1 MKVDVLIKFLND
13 QATPEERRDV
23 LEWLERPSSRA
34 EFDALL
40 AKQWEDEKIHGT
52 DEDYKNILLKIHNRI
67 LQPERKQR
75 FIFSP
80 AFFRIAASFILVIFS
95 GFFLFKMV
103 FDSKVK
109 RDEVLIAEVL
119 RVIDRHTLI
128 GEKLTLSMPDGSR
141 ITLNGESSIYFDEGY
156 GKSNRTVRLIGEAFF
171 DVFSDTTLPFE
182 VITNQVFTRAIG
194 TSFNVF
200 SRDGH
205 LRVALTSGRISVTDS
220 MDSVMLSPGQLVALK
235 SNGTEEGFSI
245 NQFNTLEVTG
255 WKEGKL
261 YFDRKKLSQILK
273 DLETWYGVT
282 IKIDPGV
289 NSNQLVSG
297 TFENKNLKDILT
309 GLSFST
315 AFSFELHGKQ
325 VTIKK

>member
-1 MKVDVLIKFLND
+1 MND

-34 EFDALL
+34 EFDVLL

-103 FDSKVK
+103 FDSQVK

-119 RVIDRHTLI
+119 HVIDRHTRV

-141 ITLNGESSIYFDEGY
+141 ITLNGESTIYFDEGY

-171 DVFSDTTLPFE
+171 DVFSDTILPFE

-200 SRDGH
+200 SRDGQ

-261 YFDRKKLSQILK
+261 YFDRKT
-273 DLETWYGVT
+273 LETVLSDLARWYGVELE
-282 IKIDPGV
+282 IERGLDLNRK
-289 NSNQLVSG
+289 VSG
-297 TFENKNLKDILT
+297 TFSNTNLKDILT
-309 GLSFST
+309 GLSFSMDF
-315 AFSFELHGKQ
+315 AFELEMKL
-325 VTIKK
+325 VTIKKQPPMN